1 MPDMGRQ
8 GYLEEDYSDFNQYP
22 DRDLELLSFV
32 GSSRPPPFPYTESRT
47 GPAAILTTTSRD
59 SSDLICHGK

>member
-22 DRDLELLSFV
+22 DKDVDLV
-32 GSSRPPPFPYTESRT
+32 PYAGSSRPLPVPYTESRT
-47 GPAAILTTTSRD
+47 DPAAILTAAS
-59 SSDLICHGK
+59 